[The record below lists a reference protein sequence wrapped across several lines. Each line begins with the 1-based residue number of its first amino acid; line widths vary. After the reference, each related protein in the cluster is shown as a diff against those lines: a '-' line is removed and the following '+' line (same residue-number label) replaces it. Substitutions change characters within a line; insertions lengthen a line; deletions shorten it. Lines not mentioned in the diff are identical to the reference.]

1 MCVFFFFKQKT
12 AYEMR
17 ISDWS
22 SDVCSSDLLGEG
34 EGGLDECGQD
44 RLQFAGRLF
53 LRLPQLRQALG
64 THLVHAPPEHL
75 GDQVLLAAEVVV
87 DRGDVDVGAAGHLA
101 QGSAAEAVLGEQP
114 LGGAEAAVLGREL
127 GVGHRLPGRR
137 LKRLFDRSPGP
148 APRSEEQT
156 SELQSLMR
164 TSYAV
169 FCLKKKKKQNTF
181 QAQDYM

>member
-1 MCVFFFFKQKT
+1 
-12 AYEMR
+12 MR

-22 SDVCSSDLLGEG
+22 QTCALPILGEG

-101 QGSAAEAVLGEQP
+101 QGSAAEAVLGEQL
-114 LGGAEAAVLGREL
+114 LGGAEDA
-127 GVGHRLPGRR
+127 
-137 LKRLFDRSPGP
+137 
-148 APRSEEQT
+148 RSEEHT

-164 TSYAV
+164 ISYAV
-169 FCLKKKKKQNTF
+169 FCLK
-181 QAQDYM
+181 